1 MQILHEPSKEN
12 HLSPV
17 DEEPSLL
24 NPTPEEQELSLKGKV
39 KLANSPSRQI
49 TNPFKTQHTLSSPRD
64 KPNDYQ
70 KRKKELLLK
79 RIQSKQ
85 KEMALKDRKVQADLR
100 RSPIQR
106 ETNKY
111 LESLNEKID
120 EIDVDDAL

>member
-1 MQILHEPSKEN
+1 MQILNEPSKDN
-12 HLSPV
+12 LSPV

-24 NPTPEEQELSLKGKV
+24 NPTPEELDFSLKGKV
-39 KLANSPSRQI
+39 KLVNSPSRQL
-49 TNPFKTQHTLSSPRD
+49 TNPFKSQHSLSSPRD

-79 RIQSKQ
+79 RIESKQ
-85 KEMALKDRKVQADLR
+85 KEMTLKDRKIQADLR

-106 ETNKY
+106 ETNRF

-120 EIDVDDAL
+120 KIDVNDAL